1 MPGRRA
7 PQPPLPLFPYV
18 PSFPHVPLF
27 PYAGT
32 SRPTTA

>member
-7 PQPPLPLFPYV
+7 PQLPPLPLFPY
-18 PSFPHVPLF
+18 VPLF

-32 SRPTTA
+32 SRPATA

>member
-18 PSFPHVPLF
+18 PLF

>member
-7 PQPPLPLFPYV
+7 PQLPPLPLFPY
-18 PSFPHVPLF
+18 VPLF

>member
-7 PQPPLPLFPYV
+7 PQLPPLPLPLFPY
-18 PSFPHVPLF
+18 VPLF

-32 SRPTTA
+32 SRPATA